1 MYTGCSSGLLSRA
14 VAWLSATSHPRQ
26 ARYTRAHACA
36 LTPRSIPRSVPSQTP
51 TCTRP
56 SQRSGPGWG
65 ISEVQEPPASP
76 PDLSLRQRGR
86 RTGDFPT
93 GGDHT
98 RPTGHPPAPSQTFCV
113 VPSPGTKAY
122 AQSPGADSPSL
133 LGVPAPHPSHGMAA
147 AVGPGQTGKSS
158 RQPGPGALSH
168 GSARAAG
175 LPCVWMELL
184 LPLCRGRGER
194 QSPSVGHDPGK
205 AVPRSP
211 APRVGGTRRQPSP
224 GASCRHRQRPPR
236 GRGRR

>member
-14 VAWLSATSHPRQ
+14 VASLSAISHPRQ

-36 LTPRSIPRSVPSQTP
+36 LTHRSIHRSAPFQTP

-56 SQRSGPGWG
+56 SRRSGPGWG

-98 RPTGHPPAPSQTFCV
+98 RPTGHPPAPSQTFCA

-122 AQSPGADSPSL
+122 AQSPGADSPSQPLPTAFWASL
-133 LGVPAPHPSHGMAA
+133 LPIPAMGWLLLW
-147 AVGPGQTGKSS
+147 GPG
-158 RQPGPGALSH
+158 RQESHPGNQAQEP
-168 GSARAAG
+168 
-175 LPCVWMELL
+175 
-184 LPLCRGRGER
+184 
-194 QSPSVGHDPGK
+194 
-205 AVPRSP
+205 
-211 APRVGGTRRQPSP
+211 
-224 GASCRHRQRPPR
+224 
-236 GRGRR
+236 